1 MGHGR
6 IWQPTSFPF
15 FLFSC
20 PSSFQFRLSTWR
32 GGVLRGPLSE
42 WREEETLGTSGILW
56 REKLTSRP
64 LTALRLWRRW
74 RHGMMFL
81 FFFFAYSLT
90 RSVLYISS
98 YFFFPPFRVVH
109 TGRSSSTR
117 WSRDATHRLASGDD
131 WLRITEPETYGRP
144 PLILFIFPSNF
155 SLSLSTTSGC
165 ICVYAILSCCHS
177 PAVARGNK
185 QAVESPPLEIDSWN
199 KTGGK
204 KKVPARNSSDLFVL
218 CGACRV
224 AEGLDETC
232 L

>member
-98 YFFFPPFRVVH
+98 YFFFPLSVWSTPAVPHRRGGPATPLTDWRLEM
-109 TGRSSSTR
+109 TGSA
-117 WSRDATHRLASGDD
+117 SRTQRRTAVRL
-131 WLRITEPETYGRP
+131 
-144 PLILFIFPSNF
+144 LFSLFSLPI
-155 SLSLSTTSGC
+155 SLSLSRLRAV
-165 ICVYAILSCCHS
+165 VYVCTPFWVVAIRPQSLGETN
-177 PAVARGNK
+177 R
-185 QAVESPPLEIDSWN
+185 QWSPPHS
-199 KTGGK
+199 
-204 KKVPARNSSDLFVL
+204 R
-218 CGACRV
+218 
-224 AEGLDETC
+224 
-232 L
+232 